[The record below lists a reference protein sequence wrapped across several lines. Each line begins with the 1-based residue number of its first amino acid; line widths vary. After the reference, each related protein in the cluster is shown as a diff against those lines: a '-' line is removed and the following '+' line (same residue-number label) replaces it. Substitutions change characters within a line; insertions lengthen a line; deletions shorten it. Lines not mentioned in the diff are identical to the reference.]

1 MEALLVATLRF
12 SRFSSCFIR
21 IPKEWARQATN
32 FNDDVVIYELSSAQ
46 TACKAFVSWNHE
58 TTHDDCI
65 EISTQFAELCGFC
78 DGEEVTAERRGNVHC
93 AEQVAVQT
101 SSLNDYE
108 KLVECSDFLESHLMN
123 QIRVVWPGM
132 KFLMWTTPSSPILV
146 DVVSVVPNCK
156 PVLLIR
162 NTAVSVVPTTQS
174 QAVVPSHPSPLRA
187 LNEGNSLRSIAS
199 VVGAFPSW
207 VWSSVLS
214 NRAAMH
220 SLPHSRRSHPSLP
233 PEQCAEFS
241 LTWPGDI
248 CFTAR
253 VIPRKF
259 FTIEPLPVHNVE
271 KLLRE
276 HPTTIFVS
284 RSQLRPC
291 DLASDGQSAVTFVAS
306 MSKITSPQEKLAK
319 AALDSKGE
327 SSASQK
333 QAAQIALPDCETC
346 FVRVFAAP
354 TAWTDFHFL
363 HGSDLALV
371 PDALRRQLG
380 LNYASKVKIKSLS
393 ASEQPVALSSITLHP
408 IGNTTFT
415 KRNIASAF
423 RSWCRDVSASGYPLV
438 LSSGGLLRLKWGD
451 RGGEQTDFLIKLS
464 HQRGDTEDVANDPQ
478 NGESEMKY
486 CFLSDS
492 VSVNVSL
499 GKAVKAQRS
508 KKCAL
513 ELPMSNIS
521 LLNPDLHAPRLEELG
536 GVKELCENGLAWLKL
551 LTTAQPTA
559 VQLCGQQQLVGDVL
573 LITGQRGSGKSTLA
587 KSLALRLLQS
597 PPFAHVDVIECSS
610 LRGKRPEKIAK
621 MWENIVSECCF
632 REPAVLVF
640 DDLDTLAGAVA
651 GPEQEKSP
659 GALYFNKVAD
669 AFFNTLVTLRDSCTR
684 VAVIVTG
691 RSREAFNTRLTAS
704 HGQHIFYTML
714 AIPPPNKAER
724 EEVLRC
730 LVKMRPHLSKS
741 QFDYSKVAHQTEGC
755 YAKDLVAILDR
766 ATHAFYTDTA
776 NGTMSTMVVHGL
788 EQEIVLLDDHFER
801 ALEEYCPASLRG
813 LNLRAEHTLH
823 WRDAGGLDDVK
834 QTLQEVFLWPTKY
847 PELFANCP
855 IRPLSGLLLYGAP
868 GTGKTLLAGIVASE
882 CAVNFISIK
891 GPELLSKYIGAS
903 EQAVRNVFQRAQSA
917 KPCIIFFDEFDSIAP
932 RRGHDST
939 GVTDRVVNQL
949 LTLLDGVETSTGVYV
964 LAATSRPDLIDP
976 ALLRPGRLDKCLHCP
991 LPNTAERA
999 SILVALSRKLLL
1011 ADDVDLD
1018 SVAACTEH
1026 FSGADLQA
1034 LLYTAQLEVVHEV
1047 FPQDELQG
1055 DSPGRRFD
1063 CSWSSDESPGL
1074 GESEFFY
1081 APSVSQGPTE
1091 PVPDKARQLQQ
1102 EVNALS
1108 ENLLGQGPRRQQHR
1122 RSRRDSTALALSIHQ
1137 RHLEQALASTSA
1149 SISAVERRKFDT
1161 IYSLFRSGSSLAE
1174 LRMAAGQR
1182 VTLA

>member
-1 MEALLVATLRF
+1 MDALLVTFLRF
-12 SRFSSCFIR
+12 SRFSSCFVR
-21 IPKEWARQATN
+21 IPNKWVREATSS
-32 FNDDVVIYELSSAQ
+32 NDEVVIYELNSVE
-46 TACKAFVSWNHE
+46 TACKAFVSWNLE
-58 TTHDDCI
+58 TTQDDYI
-65 EISTQFAELCGFC
+65 EINAQFAELCGFRE
-78 DGEEVTAERRGNVHC
+78 GEEVTAERRGNVHR

-101 SSLNDYE
+101 SSLSDYE
-108 KLVECSDFLESHLMN
+108 KLVECSSFLESHLMN
-123 QIRVVWPGM
+123 QIRTIWPGM
-132 KFLMWTTPSSPILV
+132 KFLMWTTPSSPILLDV
-146 DVVSVVPNCK
+146 VSAVPDCKPILLVRNTVVSVVPSTESQT
-156 PVLLIR
+156 VL
-162 NTAVSVVPTTQS
+162 
-174 QAVVPSHPSPLRA
+174 PSHSSTPRA
-187 LNEGNSLRSIAS
+187 LSESTSLRSFAS
-199 VVGAFPSW
+199 AVGSFPSW

-214 NRAAMH
+214 NQVARRLH
-220 SLPHSRRSHPSLP
+220 PPLPQQQSVEST
-233 PEQCAEFS
+233 
-241 LTWPGDI
+241 LTWHVDV

-259 FTIEPLPVHNVE
+259 FTIEPLPAHNVE
-271 KLLRE
+271 KLLCE

-284 RSQLRPC
+284 RSQLHLC
-291 DLASDGQSAVTFVAS
+291 DLGSDAQLALTFIANI
-306 MSKITSPQEKLAK
+306 SKIASPQEKLKK
-319 AALDSKGE
+319 AALDSKGDPLG
-327 SSASQK
+327 SQQ
-333 QAAQIALPDCETC
+333 QATVLPDRENC
-346 FVRVFAAP
+346 FVRVFAVP
-354 TAWTDFHFL
+354 TAWTDFNLL
-363 HGSDLALV
+363 HGSNLALV

-380 LNYASKVKIKSLS
+380 LDHASKLKIRSLS
-393 ASEQPVALSSITLHP
+393 ASEQPVALRSITLHP

-415 KRNIASAF
+415 EGSIASVF
-423 RSWCRDVSASGYPLV
+423 HSWCRGISASGYPVV
-438 LSSGGLLRLKWGD
+438 LSSGGLLRLKSGEH
-451 RGGEQTDFLIKLS
+451 GEQTDFLIKLS
-464 HQRGDTEDVANDPQ
+464 HQNSGAEDVANDNQ
-478 NGESEMKY
+478 SIESEMKY
-486 CFLSDS
+486 CFLSNS
-492 VSVNVSL
+492 ALVTVNL
-499 GKAVKAQRS
+499 GKAVRTLRS
-508 KKCAL
+508 NKCIL
-513 ELPMSNIS
+513 VLPVSNIS
-521 LLNPDLHAPRLEELG
+521 LLNPDLQAPRLEELG
-536 GVKELCENGLAWLKL
+536 GMKELCEKGLAWLKL
-551 LTTAQPTA
+551 LTAAQPTA

-573 LITGQRGSGKSTLA
+573 LITGQRGSGKTTLA
-587 KSLALRLLQS
+587 KSLALCMLQS
-597 PPFAHVDVIECSS
+597 PPFAHVEVIECSS

-621 MWENIVSECCF
+621 MWENMAAECCF
-632 REPAVLVF
+632 REPVVLVF

-659 GALYFNKVAD
+659 DALYFNKVAD
-669 AFFNTLVTLRDSCTR
+669 AFFNTLAALRDSCTR

-704 HGQHIFYTML
+704 HGQHVFYTVL

-724 EEVLRC
+724 EEILRC
-730 LVKMRPHLSKS
+730 LVSMRPHLSNS

-755 YAKDLVAILDR
+755 YAKDLAAILDR
-766 ATHAFYTDTA
+766 ATHAFYADTA
-776 NGTMSTMVVHGL
+776 GDTTSTTAMNGL
-788 EQEIVLLDDHFER
+788 EREIILLDDHFESV
-801 ALEEYCPASLRG
+801 LEEYCPTSLRG

-834 QTLQEVFLWPTKY
+834 KTLQEVFLWPTKY
-847 PELFANCP
+847 PELFANSP

-903 EQAVRNVFQRAQSA
+903 EQAVRNVFQRAHSA

-999 SILVALSRKLLL
+999 SILSALSRKLLL
-1011 ADDVDLD
+1011 ADDVDLE
-1018 SVAACTEH
+1018 SVAARTEH

-1047 FPQDELQG
+1047 FPEDELQG

-1063 CSWSSDESPGL
+1063 YSWSSDDSPVL

-1102 EVNALS
+1102 EVSALS

-1137 RHLEQALASTSA
+1137 RHLEQALTNTSA
-1149 SISAVERRKFDT
+1149 SISAVERTKFDT

-1174 LRMAAGQR
+1174 LRMAAGKR

>member
-1 MEALLVATLRF
+1 MDALLVAPLRF
-12 SRFSSCFIR
+12 CDFSSCFIR
-21 IPKEWARQATN
+21 TPKEWGREATS
-32 FNDDVVIYELSSAQ
+32 FNDDVVTYELNSVELP
-46 TACKAFVSWNHE
+46 CKAFVSWNHE

-65 EISTQFAELCGFC
+65 EINAQFAELCGFR
-78 DGEEVTAERRGNVHC
+78 DGEEVTAERKGNVHR

-101 SSLNDYE
+101 SSLGDYN
-108 KLVECSDFLESHLMN
+108 KLVECSSFLESHLMN
-123 QIRVVWPGM
+123 QIRIIWPGM
-132 KFLMWTTPSSPILV
+132 KFIMWITPSSSILLHV
-146 DVVSVVPNCK
+146 VSTVPDCKPVLLVRNTVVSVVPS
-156 PVLLIR
+156 
-162 NTAVSVVPTTQS
+162 TGSQTVVPGHSST
-174 QAVVPSHPSPLRA
+174 PRA
-187 LNEGNSLRSIAS
+187 LSEGNSLRSIAS
-199 VVGAFPSW
+199 VVGSFPSW

-214 NRAAMH
+214 NQAARRSYS
-220 SLPHSRRSHPSLP
+220 SLPLAQLVES
-233 PEQCAEFS
+233 S
-241 LTWPGDI
+241 LTWHIDI

-259 FTIEPLPVHNVE
+259 FVVEPLPAHNVG

-284 RSQLRPC
+284 RSQLHLC
-291 DLASDGQSAVTFVAS
+291 DMDTDNELALTFVAEI
-306 MSKITSPQEKLAK
+306 SKIASPREKLAK

-333 QAAQIALPDCETC
+333 QATQVTLPDCETC
-346 FVRVFAAP
+346 FVRVFAVP
-354 TAWTDFHFL
+354 TAWTDFKFL
-363 HGSDLALV
+363 HGSGLALV
-371 PDALRRQLG
+371 PDVLRRQLG
-380 LNYASKVKIKSLS
+380 LDYASKIKIRSLP
-393 ASEQPVALSSITLHP
+393 ASEQPVALRSITLHP
-408 IGNTTFT
+408 RGNTTFAEQ
-415 KRNIASAF
+415 NIASTF
-423 RSWCRDVSASGYPLV
+423 RSWCRDISTSGYPLV
-438 LSSGGLLRLKWGD
+438 LSSGGLLRLKC
-451 RGGEQTDFLIKLS
+451 GEHGAQTDFLIKLS
-464 HQRGDTEDVANDPQ
+464 HQISDAQDAENDNQ
-478 NGESEMKY
+478 SGESDMKY
-486 CFLSDS
+486 CFLTDS
-492 VSVNVSL
+492 ASVNISL
-499 GKAVKAQRS
+499 GKAVKTQRS
-508 KKCAL
+508 KKCTL
-513 ELPMSNIS
+513 ELPISNIS
-521 LLNPDLHAPRLEELG
+521 LLNPDLHAPRLNELG
-536 GVKELCENGLAWLKL
+536 GVKELCEDGLAWLKL
-551 LTTAQPTA
+551 LTAAQPTA

-573 LITGQRGSGKSTLA
+573 LITGQRGSGKTTLA
-587 KSLALRLLQS
+587 KSLALCMLQS
-597 PPFAHVDVIECSS
+597 PPFAHVEFIECSS

-621 MWENIVSECCF
+621 MWEDIVSECCF
-632 REPAVLVF
+632 REPTVLVF
-640 DDLDTLAGAVA
+640 DDLDTLAGAIA

-659 GALYFNKVAD
+659 DALYFNKVAD
-669 AFFNTLVTLRDSCTR
+669 AFFNTLVALRDSCTR

-704 HGQHIFYTML
+704 HGQHIFYTVL

-724 EEVLRC
+724 EDILRC
-730 LVKMRPHLSKS
+730 LVKMRPHLNNS
-741 QFDYSKVAHQTEGC
+741 QFDYTKVAHQTEGC

-766 ATHAFYTDTA
+766 ATHAFYADASSDT
-776 NGTMSTMVVHGL
+776 TSTRAMDGF
-788 EQEIVLLDDHFER
+788 ERDIVLLDDHFECV
-801 ALEEYCPASLRG
+801 LEDYCPTSLRG

-834 QTLQEVFLWPTKY
+834 QALQEVFLWPTKY

-855 IRPLSGLLLYGAP
+855 IRPLSGVLLYGAP

-882 CAVNFISIK
+882 CAANFISIK

-903 EQAVRNVFQRAQSA
+903 EQAVRNVFQRAHSA

-999 SILVALSRKLLL
+999 SILSALSRKLLL
-1011 ADDVDLD
+1011 ADGVDLE
-1018 SVAACTEH
+1018 SVAARTEH

-1047 FPQDELQG
+1047 FPEDELHG
-1055 DSPGRRFD
+1055 DNPGRRFD
-1063 CSWSSDESPGL
+1063 CSWSSDDSPVF

-1102 EVNALS
+1102 EVSALS

-1122 RSRRDSTALALSIHQ
+1122 RSRRDSTAQALSIHQ
-1137 RHLEQALASTSA
+1137 RHLEQALAKTSA
-1149 SISAVERRKFDT
+1149 SISAVERSKFDT